1 MVTTRKNKCNG
12 ILSTR
17 ILKIK
22 QMKQEVLVKLA
33 GSTVYN
39 KRINID
45 PNNLTNI
52 LKFPKE
58 VFADIDGIRIAIN
71 SLTGDLKS
79 DLATIGKEISKA
91 ASSTFGTLFATCFIR
106 ASAAAASDADDLTN
120 LQKCLSAAFDGVSAR
135 GKAQLGERTLLDALH
150 PAVEAVKNATD
161 IKSGLAQ
168 AAIAARAGATATAL
182 MMPKHGRA
190 GWIGERAKG
199 LEDAGASVIA
209 VVFESIK

>member
-17 ILKIK
+17 ILKVK

-58 VFADIDGIRIAIN
+58 VFADIDGIRIAI
-71 SLTGDLKS
+71 K
-79 DLATIGKEISKA
+79 
-91 ASSTFGTLFATCFIR
+91 R
-106 ASAAAASDADDLTN
+106 DD
-120 LQKCLSAAFDGVSAR
+120 FE
-135 GKAQLGERTLLDALH
+135 QLIK
-150 PAVEAVKNATD
+150 KNEK
-161 IKSGLAQ
+161 IKQ
-168 AAIAARAGATATAL
+168 RR
-182 MMPKHGRA
+182 KN
-190 GWIGERAKG
+190 
-199 LEDAGASVIA
+199 
-209 VVFESIK
+209 

>member
-58 VFADIDGIRIAIN
+58 VFADIDGIRIAI
-71 SLTGDLKS
+71 L
-79 DLATIGKEISKA
+79 
-91 ASSTFGTLFATCFIR
+91 R
-106 ASAAAASDADDLTN
+106 ADYE
-120 LQKCLSAAFDGVSAR
+120 
-135 GKAQLGERTLLDALH
+135 QLI
-150 PAVEAVKNATD
+150 KNM
-161 IKSGLAQ
+161 K
-168 AAIAARAGATATAL
+168 
-182 MMPKHGRA
+182 
-190 GWIGERAKG
+190 
-199 LEDAGASVIA
+199 
-209 VVFESIK
+209 

>member
-1 MVTTRKNKCNG
+1 MVTTRKNKCND

-58 VFADIDGIRIAIN
+58 VFADIDGIRIAI
-71 SLTGDLKS
+71 L
-79 DLATIGKEISKA
+79 
-91 ASSTFGTLFATCFIR
+91 R
-106 ASAAAASDADDLTN
+106 DDYE
-120 LQKCLSAAFDGVSAR
+120 
-135 GKAQLGERTLLDALH
+135 QLI
-150 PAVEAVKNATD
+150 KNM
-161 IKSGLAQ
+161 K
-168 AAIAARAGATATAL
+168 
-182 MMPKHGRA
+182 
-190 GWIGERAKG
+190 
-199 LEDAGASVIA
+199 
-209 VVFESIK
+209 